1 MRWFTCTPKHFV
13 GNQSFMD
20 RDSGLLCRGFEAL
33 GGHTRAVQ
41 LAPSA
46 ADDDPLVLRAEA
58 DQMTDPVWWK
68 NSGAD
73 GVVLFSYGSLA
84 YQNIASA
91 IVDAGLKLVQM
102 TDTHGVISPW
112 ADASAQLRIQWHYHW
127 NLPMIQRLARVVAS
141 LPPSYLWKALVRD
154 PRRVRM
160 MLTGDF
166 ICGATPDSTS
176 RYQRM
181 IRCLGGSQ
189 ATEKV
194 RHVPIPTNV
203 HFRWGPGTPKS
214 DEVVAVGRW
223 DSVQKRT
230 PLLLETIQ
238 YAVGKR
244 SGTTF
249 AIYGGITPEIERWH
263 TALPMEQQNRVR
275 LHGKVPNAAL
285 VEAYSRARVML
296 VSAAYEGCHIASAE
310 VLCCGASVV
319 GCQSPFLCA
328 IEWHISHN
336 SGRLAA
342 RATGRALGE
351 TLLAELADWDAGL
364 RNPAAISQFWTRE
377 LHTDRV
383 AARILKLFGETP
395 LPDAP

>member
-1 MRWFTCTPKHFV
+1 
-13 GNQSFMD
+13 MD

-33 GGHTRAVQ
+33 GFHTRAVQ

-58 DQMTDPVWWK
+58 NQLTDPSWWK

-84 YQNIASA
+84 YQNIATA

-141 LPPSYLWKALVRD
+141 LPATYLWKALVRD

-166 ICGATPDSTS
+166 FCGATPDSTS
-176 RYQRM
+176 RYHRM
-181 IRCLGGSQ
+181 IRRLCGSQ
-189 ATEKV
+189 AAEKV

-203 HFRWGPGTPKS
+203 HFRWQPGTTKN

-223 DSVQKRT
+223 DSPQKRT

-249 AIYGGITPEIERWH
+249 GIYGQITPEMDQWH
-263 TALPMEQQNRVR
+263 AALPPEQRGMIH

-285 VEAYSRARVML
+285 VAAYSRARVML

-310 VLCCGASVV
+310 ALCCGASVV

-328 IEWHISHN
+328 IEWHTSHN

-342 RATGRALGE
+342 RATGKALGKA
-351 TLLAELADWDAGL
+351 LLAELADWDTGH
-364 RNPAAISQFWTRE
+364 RSPAAISDYWTRVF
-377 LHTDRV
+377 HADRV
-383 AARILKLFGETP
+383 AARILELFSEPSTP
-395 LPDAP
+395 AATS